1 MYRGFVVDPD
11 QKKFLKKKL
20 EGDNILLGAAGTGK
34 TNLAIAKTIALS
46 YQENPGDILF
56 VSFTNALINTCK
68 NDIID
73 LFASSALFDNPTVRI
88 TTFHKLISD
97 IHEEVTGRRIKY
109 LEKHRGFVRRA
120 LMDCIDSYPEGQL
133 EYIKDLDVFVDEI
146 IFLESFNITS
156 LEEYENVVRSNRRV
170 KVIRKNARKYYW
182 YVYRRYQEL
191 VHKFYDCDFVGAGQ
205 YFLNFR
211 QNKDIQRYK
220 NIFIDEGQDFPP
232 AALKAIMT
240 LLDDNG
246 TVLFLGDATQEIY
259 GSRLSWKSLGLT
271 VNNKIVRLQ
280 KNFRNSIEIGMFATD
295 ILESNKWEDETG
307 EILYPKDMIGH
318 GRKPTII
325 KVDSQSQ
332 SKNAIIEY
340 IKRHD
345 SESICV
351 LFYSK
356 SDVVSFSSI
365 LKSLNIEVQNT
376 VSKDFTSHK
385 KVTVSTF
392 YSVKGLEFDTV
403 ILANFNSK
411 FLDSID
417 YISKDN
423 KEEIISLATK
433 LFYVATTRAKLNLLI
448 FYDDDLPCVFP
459 YNSDYYESIPFK
471 NVAEITSKDNP
482 IKVVQVVKEMTKNT
496 FLDKKDMIFKLQTAL
511 LKAEKELDIQSPW
524 ITSRVVDDLFLDKLG
539 RLLERGV
546 TVKITYG
553 IADDA
558 NTKHKN
564 ITTNVLV
571 NTLNE
576 KFKKYKNFKL
586 KKGNSHSKIL
596 LCDDSFAVIGSFN
609 WLSYDGKSDREESG
623 SLIIDKTEIS
633 EMRSRIFN
641 F

>member
-109 LEKHRGFVRRA
+109 LEQHKGFARRA
-120 LMDCIDSYPEGQL
+120 LMDCIDSYPEGQQ
-133 EYIKDLDVFVDEI
+133 EYIKDLDVFIDEMA
-146 IFLESFNITS
+146 FLESFNITS
-156 LEEYENVVRSNRRV
+156 LEEYENTVRSNQRV

-182 YVYRRYQEL
+182 YVYQRYQEL
-191 VHKFYDCDFVGAGQ
+191 VHKYYDCDFAGAGQ

-211 QNKDIQRYK
+211 QNKDIQKYK
-220 NIFIDEGQDFPP
+220 NIFIDEGQDFSP
-232 AALKAIMT
+232 AALRAIMS

-259 GSRLSWKSLGLT
+259 GSRLSWRSLGLN

-307 EILYPKDMIGH
+307 EIMYPKDMIGH
-318 GRKPTII
+318 SRKPTII
-325 KVDSQSQ
+325 KISSLLQRND
-332 SKNAIIEY
+332 AIIEY
-340 IKRHD
+340 IKKHD
-345 SESICV
+345 TESICV

-356 SDVVSFSSI
+356 SEVASFSTI
-365 LKSLNIEVQNT
+365 LRALDIKVQDTVNKNFVSNI
-376 VSKDFTSHK
+376 

-411 FLDSID
+411 FLDSINF
-417 YISKDN
+417 ISKDN
-423 KEEIISLATK
+423 KEEISSLATK
-433 LFYVATTRAKLNLLI
+433 LFYVATTRAKSNLII
-448 FYDDDLPCVFP
+448 FYDDELPSVFP
-459 YNSDYYESIPFK
+459 HDSEYYESISLEKINEPASEDK
-471 NVAEITSKDNP
+471 P
-482 IKVVQVVKEMTKNT
+482 IKVKEVVKEMTKHV

-511 LKAEKELDIQSPW
+511 LRAENELDIQSPW

-539 RLLERGV
+539 RLLEKGV

-553 IADDA
+553 IADDN
-558 NTKHKN
+558 NTKSKN
-564 ITTNVLV
+564 ISTNALV
-571 NTLNE
+571 NILNE
-576 KFKKYKNFKL
+576 HFKKYKNFKI

-596 LCDDSFAVIGSFN
+596 LCDDSFAIIGSFN

-623 SLIIDKTEIS
+623 SLIIDEKEIND
-633 EMRSRIFN
+633 MRSRIFN